1 MLEKMLRISLLY
13 DFYGALLTQRQ
24 RQCLEMHYLNDL
36 SLSEIG
42 DQIHISRQ
50 AVYDIV
56 KRSEQVLEGYEAKL
70 GLVARHQ
77 RERQIINEIYHRL
90 NALSSPIKE
99 LSEVNIA
106 LEKLKQLI

>member
-1 MLEKMLRISLLY
+1 MLRISLLY
-13 DFYGALLTQRQ
+13 DFYGALLTERQ

-42 DQIHISRQ
+42 DQIHVSRQ

-56 KRSEQVLEGYEAKL
+56 RRAEQILEGYEAKL

-77 RERQIINEIYHRL
+77 QERQITNEIYNIL
-90 NALSSPIKE
+90 NSLPSPVKE
-99 LSEVNIA
+99 LSEVNIVI
-106 LEKLKQLI
+106 EKLKHLVD